1 MRNFFA
7 VIIMAMVSFSFVL
20 FSPDMAEAAKR
31 RCTCYQGTAVR
42 GCPMHGND
50 CLGLSAH
57 EHENT
62 KGRRA
67 NLPTFC
73 EVDGQRFLVNDYSC
87 KNLRKQIRNQE
98 RAQRKALRKHERAQ
112 RRAEGERERALRDS
126 PLGIFQERVEHNSRR
141 LQRDINR
148 DIERSIERRVDE
160 WFGYR

>member
-1 MRNFFA
+1 MRNFFS
-7 VIIMAMVSFSFVL
+7 IIVMALVAFSFVL

-31 RCTCYQGTAVR
+31 RCTCHQGTAVR

-50 CLGLSAH
+50 CLGLPAH
-57 EHENT
+57 AHENT

-98 RAQRKALRKHERAQ
+98 RAQRKALREQERRQRKAENAYRNSTLGTFQ
-112 RRAEGERERALRDS
+112 QELEREKRRVARRAARDFARG
-126 PLGIFQERVEHNSRR
+126 LFR
-141 LQRDINR
+141 
-148 DIERSIERRVDE
+148 
-160 WFGYR
+160 F